1 MEEEHSTG
9 QTLPPLVLGC
19 ASIEDL
25 PAGGGGG
32 ERGEW
37 SGQPGAAMPLEVR
50 VLSTAEATR
59 SALETLV
66 SGSDSVQIAAAFVRR
81 GGVEELQLL
90 QRPPSRLQVIAGSDF
105 RLTQI
110 EALEA
115 LHAPPQRECRL
126 YFTPEESEEGIFHP
140 KLYVGTVGS
149 DFMAVVGSSNLTQP
163 ALTRNIELNVQIAG
177 SLQEPVAQ
185 DLTGFFRRLWNS
197 PAVVSL
203 TGDMADAYRA
213 DQRVREQLWRQLRHS
228 PEFRQARDLV
238 QRTLLGHLAGRPGRK
253 WLLVTSEENY
263 FTCLGRR
270 RWGDEK
276 YERIS
281 QIKPG
286 DLLIFY
292 IKGVHKLGAV
302 VMATTPVY
310 RSAEA
315 TWADRQYP
323 YRIDFDIWINPVA
336 PIDFKPLVP
345 RVSFL
350 RRKDE
355 KWGTALQ
362 TSSLALPEP
371 DAHLLMETIRV
382 AAAAAELR
390 LTAAEAAEDYRTEDN
405 RPPQERPWT
414 S

>member
-1 MEEEHSTG
+1 MA
-9 QTLPPLVLGC
+9 PAPRAVLGF
-19 ASIEDL
+19 ARMRDGR
-25 PAGGGGG
+25 PGGGGAG
-32 ERGEW
+32 GANGVFGRARG
-37 SGQPGAAMPLEVR
+37 MPVEVR
-50 VLSTAEATR
+50 VLPTAEATR
-59 SALETLV
+59 AALQTLV
-66 SGSDSVQIAAAFVRR
+66 RDSDRLQVAAAFVRR
-81 GGVEELQLL
+81 SGVEELQLL
-90 QRPPSRLQVIAGSDF
+90 QRPPSRLQLIAGSDF
-105 RLTQI
+105 GLTQI

-126 YFTPEESEEGIFHP
+126 YFTSEESEEGIFHP
-140 KLYVGTVGS
+140 KLYLGTAGS
-149 DFMAVVGSSNLTQP
+149 DFMAVVGSSNLTEP

-185 DLTGFFRRLWNS
+185 ELAGFFRRLWNS
-197 PAVVSL
+197 PWVVSL
-203 TGDMADAYRA
+203 AGDVAAAYRN
-213 DQRVREQLWRQLRHS
+213 DQRVRERLWRQLRHS

-238 QRTLLGHLAGRPGRK
+238 QRTLLGHLTGRPGRK

-302 VMATTPVY
+302 AMATTPVY
-310 RSAEA
+310 RSTEA

-323 YRIDFDIWINPVA
+323 YRIDFDILINPVA
-336 PIDFKPLVP
+336 PIDFKPLIP
-345 RVSFL
+345 QVSFL

-362 TSSLALPEP
+362 TSSLEIPEA
-371 DAHLLMETIRV
+371 DAYLLMDAIRAAQDV
-382 AAAAAELR
+382 AGERLAVAEPQKEYG
-390 LTAAEAAEDYRTEDN
+390 TDTT
-405 RPPQERPWT
+405 RPLQRWT
-414 S
+414 KGDSG

>member
-1 MEEEHSTG
+1 
-9 QTLPPLVLGC
+9 
-19 ASIEDL
+19 
-25 PAGGGGG
+25 
-32 ERGEW
+32 
-37 SGQPGAAMPLEVR
+37 MPVEVR
-50 VLSTAEATR
+50 ILPTAEATR
-59 SALETLV
+59 AALQTLV
-66 SGSDSVQIAAAFVRR
+66 RGSDSLQVAAAFVRR
-81 GGVEELQLL
+81 SGVEELQLL

-126 YFTPEESEEGIFHP
+126 YFTSEESEEGIFHP
-140 KLYVGTVGS
+140 KLYLGTAGA
-149 DFMAVVGSSNLTQP
+149 DFMAVVGSSNLTEP
-163 ALTRNIELNVQIAG
+163 AFTRNIELNVQVAG

-185 DLTGFFRRLWNS
+185 DLAGFFRRLWNS
-197 PAVVSL
+197 PFVVSP
-203 TGDMADAYRA
+203 TGDVAAAYRA
-213 DQRVREQLWRQLRHS
+213 AQRVREQLWRQFRHS
-228 PEFRQARDLV
+228 PEFRQARDLA
-238 QRTLLGHLAGRPGRK
+238 QRTLLDHFIGRAGRK

-270 RWGDEK
+270 RWGDEN
-276 YERIS
+276 YGRIG

-323 YRIDFDIWINPVA
+323 YRIDFAILINPAA
-336 PIDFKPLVP
+336 PIDFKPLIPQVG
-345 RVSFL
+345 FL

-362 TSSLALPEP
+362 TSSLELPEA
-371 DAHLLMETIRV
+371 DAHLLIEVIRIT
-382 AAAAAELR
+382 AAAEFSL
-390 LTAAEAAEDYRTEDN
+390 AVAEAPEDYGAQ
-405 RPPQERPWT
+405 PPQRL
-414 S
+414 

>member
-1 MEEEHSTG
+1 
-9 QTLPPLVLGC
+9 
-19 ASIEDL
+19 
-25 PAGGGGG
+25 
-32 ERGEW
+32 
-37 SGQPGAAMPLEVR
+37 MPVEVR
-50 VLSTAEATR
+50 ALSTAEAAR

-81 GGVEELQLL
+81 SGVEQLRL
-90 QRPPSRLQVIAGSDF
+90 LNRPIPRLQVIAGSDF

-140 KLYVGTVGS
+140 KLYLGTAGA
-149 DFMAVVGSSNLTQP
+149 DFMAVLGSSNLTEP
-163 ALTRNIELNVQIAG
+163 ALTRNVELNVQIAG
-177 SLQEPVAQ
+177 SLQEPLAQ
-185 DLTGFFRRLWNS
+185 DLAGFFRRLWNS

-203 TGDMADAYRA
+203 TGDMAAAYRA
-213 DQRVREQLWRQLRHS
+213 EQRVRERLWRQLRHS

-238 QRTLLGHLAGRPGRK
+238 QRTLLDHFTGRPGRK
-253 WLLVTSEENY
+253 WLLVTSEANY

-323 YRIDFDIWINPVA
+323 YRIDFAILINPAA
-336 PIDFKPLVP
+336 PIDFKPLIPQVG
-345 RVSFL
+345 FL

-362 TSSLALPEP
+362 TSSLELPEA
-371 DAHLLMETIRV
+371 DAHLLMDAIRV
-382 AAAAAELR
+382 AAAAADVR
-390 LTAAEAAEDYRTEDN
+390 LAVAEPPDDYRAEAPYR
-405 RPPQERPWT
+405 

>member
-1 MEEEHSTG
+1 MPVDIRI
-9 QTLPPLVLGC
+9 LP
-19 ASIEDL
+19 
-25 PAGGGGG
+25 
-32 ERGEW
+32 
-37 SGQPGAAMPLEVR
+37 
-50 VLSTAEATR
+50 TAEVTR

-81 GGVEELQLL
+81 SGVEQLRL
-90 QRPPSRLQVIAGSDF
+90 LDRPIPRLQVIAGSDF

-140 KLYVGTVGS
+140 KLYLGTAGA
-149 DFMAVVGSSNLTQP
+149 DFMAVLGSSNLTEP
-163 ALTRNIELNVQIAG
+163 ALTRNVELNVQIAG

-185 DLTGFFRRLWNS
+185 GLAGFFRRFWDS
-197 PAVVSL
+197 PDVVSL
-203 TGDMADAYRA
+203 TGDVAAAYRA
-213 DQRVREQLWRQLRHS
+213 DQRVREQLWRQFRHS
-228 PEFRQARDLV
+228 PEFRQARELV

-323 YRIDFDIWINPVA
+323 YRIDFAILINPAA
-336 PIDFKPLVP
+336 PIDFKPLIPQVG
-345 RVSFL
+345 FL

-362 TSSLALPEP
+362 TSSLELPEA
-371 DAHLLMETIRV
+371 DAHLLMDMIRV
-382 AAAAAELR
+382 AQAAAEERLAVAELR
-390 LTAAEAAEDYRTEDN
+390 KEYGTDTTR
-405 RPPQERPWT
+405 RP
-414 S
+414 